1 MAPQFTQK
9 NLRYLARLGRA
20 SLGRRRGYHCEMSFW
35 SGRNAGGDL
44 LWRVGRLFGV
54 GGVELNCGGVRTLK
68 GNMERVSFGRAQ
80 YKFRPGAA
88 RSRAKARL
96 CGIGGAPAGQG
107 GGGLRGGGRREGG
120 GRDA

>member
-20 SLGRRRGYHCEMSFW
+20 SLGRRRGHHCEMSFW

-44 LWRVGRLFGV
+44 LWRFGRVFGG

-68 GNMERVSFGRAQ
+68 GSRERVSLGRARE
-80 YKFRPGAA
+80 KSGPGAA
-88 RSRAKARL
+88 RSRAESRL
-96 CGIGGAPAGQG
+96 CVV
-107 GGGLRGGGRREGG
+107 
-120 GRDA
+120 

>member
-96 CGIGGAPAGQG
+96 CGIGGPLAAEAGV
-107 GGGLRGGGRREGG
+107 
-120 GRDA
+120 A